1 MFVFFVVFFYEVE
14 VVVVG
19 FVFEV
24 EEVVKDGYGVD
35 DYVQYNIVNYFKE
48 DYIVCVFVCYY
59 QYQ

>member
-35 DYVQYNIVNYFKE
+35 DYV
-48 DYIVCVFVCYY
+48 
-59 QYQ
+59 